1 MLRPSERL
9 LVLDLTA
16 LLRESAALGAALH
29 AVEVTVGGDPVV
41 VGETPFTGPD
51 VPQRQYSVGKTV
63 TGIAVGLLVAEGRLR
78 LEDRVSAHF
87 PEQGRCH
94 PWVAR
99 TTVRDLLTM
108 RGPHASTTYKLSEG
122 SWLSSWFTV
131 PPTHP
136 PGTLFTYDTSGSY
149 VLAALVERLAGTTLA
164 DYLRPRLLDPL
175 GISSDLRFLAGPDG
189 VSHGGSGLVCR
200 PHDLTLLARLLL
212 DGGVHDGASLLPHD
226 FVREATTAHADTSA
240 VTWGAPFRGGY
251 GYQLWVP
258 ARGGFLAFGLGGQVV
273 YGLPERDLA
282 VVVTADAQA
291 CQSGDQ
297 RVLDLVLRHLVDPF
311 LAPSA
316 DVAPGSPGVTSYRS
330 APDALGW
337 PSPRHDDAH
346 AVPARGRHVAVVPG
360 TWPHDLELDLG
371 ARTGTLG
378 SPTSAWELAY
388 DVDAPRRQVL
398 GSAGRS
404 VVTAGWSA
412 PRTLDVECRVLDD
425 ELAVVRLRLVV
436 DDDGTV
442 AVRGQGF
449 GETLDPRWSS
459 VGSFSPSPSR

>member
-1 MLRPSERL
+1 M
-9 LVLDLTA
+9 LDLTPFV
-16 LLRESAALGAALH
+16 RESAALGAALH
-29 AVEVTVGGDPVV
+29 AVEVTVAGDPVV
-41 VGETPFTGPD
+41 VGASPFTGPD
-51 VPQRQYSVGKTV
+51 VPQRQYSVSKTV
-63 TGIAVGLLVAEGRLR
+63 TGIAVGLLAAEGGLR
-78 LEDRVSAHF
+78 LEDGVSTYF
-87 PEQGRCH
+87 PEQGECH

-136 PGTLFTYDTSGSY
+136 PGSLFTYDTSGSY

-164 DYLRPRLLDPL
+164 EYLRPRLLDPL
-175 GISSDLRFLAGPDG
+175 GVSPDLRFLTGPDD

-212 DGGVHDGASLLPHD
+212 DDGVHDGASLLPRE

-258 ARGGFLAFGLGGQVV
+258 ERGGFLAFGLGGQIVH
-273 YGLPERDLA
+273 GLPERDLT

-297 RVLDLVLRHLVDPF
+297 RLLDLVLRHLVDPF
-311 LAPSA
+311 LEPPADIAPHLPG
-316 DVAPGSPGVTSYRS
+316 APPHSPT
-330 APDALGW
+330 PDALAW
-337 PSPRHDDAH
+337 PMPRHDDAH
-346 AVPARGRHVAVVPG
+346 AVPARGRHVAVAPG

-371 ARTGTLG
+371 ARAGVVASRTGGWRL
-378 SPTSAWELAY
+378 EY

-412 PRTLDVECRVLDD
+412 PRALDVECRVLDD

-436 DDDGTV
+436 DVDGTV

-459 VGSFSPSPSR
+459 VGAFSPSRSR

>member
-1 MLRPSERL
+1 M
-9 LVLDLTA
+9 LDLTSLA
-16 LLRESAALGAALH
+16 RESAALGAALH
-29 AVEVTVGGDPVV
+29 AVEVTVAGDPVL
-41 VGETPFTGPD
+41 VGATPFTGPD
-51 VPQRQYSVGKTV
+51 VPHRQYSVSKTV
-63 TGIAVGLLVAEGRLR
+63 TGLAVGLLAAEGRLH
-78 LEDRVSAHF
+78 LDDRVSTYF
-87 PEQGRCH
+87 PEQGACH

-108 RGPHASTTYKLSEG
+108 RGPHAATTYALSEG

-149 VLAALVERLAGTTLA
+149 VLAALVERLAGATLA
-164 DYLRPRLLDPL
+164 EHLRPRLLDPL
-175 GISSDLRFLAGPDG
+175 GVSPGLRFLAGPDG

-212 DGGVHDGASLLPHD
+212 DDGVHDGASFLPRD
-226 FVREATTAHADTSA
+226 FVREATTARTDTSG

-258 ARGGFLAFGLGGQVV
+258 ERGGFLAFGLGGQVV
-273 YGLPERDLA
+273 YGLPERDLT
-282 VVVTADAQA
+282 VVVAADAQA

-311 LAPSA
+311 LEPRTDPASA
-316 DVAPGSPGVTSYRS
+316 RRPT
-330 APDALGW
+330 PDALGW
-337 PSPRHDDAH
+337 PAPRHDDAH
-346 AVPARGRHVAVVPG
+346 ATPVRGRHAAVVPG
-360 TWPHDLELDLG
+360 TWPHDLELDLD
-371 ARTGTLG
+371 ARTGTIG
-378 SPTSAWELAY
+378 SPTGGWRLEL
-388 DVDAPRRQVL
+388 DVEGPRQQRL
-398 GSAGRS
+398 GSLGRS

-449 GETLDPRWSS
+449 GETLDPRWSF
-459 VGSFSPSPSR
+459 VGAFSPSPNR